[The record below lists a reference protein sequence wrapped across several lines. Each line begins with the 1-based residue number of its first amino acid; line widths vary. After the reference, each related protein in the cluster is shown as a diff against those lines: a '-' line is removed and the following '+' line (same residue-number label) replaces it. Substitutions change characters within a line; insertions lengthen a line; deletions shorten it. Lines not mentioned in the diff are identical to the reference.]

1 MKFSIK
7 NNPDGMGHRIEVQVV
22 AEKDEEIVR
31 VSTYFENNTLAEDDL
46 APPQVQYERV
56 FRQVGGITPNDSHTV
71 KVTAV
76 NEKGV
81 EQTASRTWAD

>member
-7 NNPDGMGHRIEVQVV
+7 NNPDGMGHKIEIQVI

-31 VSTYFENNTLAEDDL
+31 VSTYFENEALTEDEL

-56 FRQVGGITPNDSHTV
+56 FRHVGGITPNDSHTV
-71 KVTAV
+71 RVTAI
-76 NEKGV
+76 NAADV
-81 EQTASRTWAD
+81 EQTASRTWTD